1 MQANERTDCPA
12 CDRIQ
17 ALTGDKTALCQR
29 CAIEELEARQWSMK
43 QRIKKA
49 NELRK
54 QEQEIDLDEGESQ

>member
-1 MQANERTDCPA
+1 MQANERTGCSS

-17 ALTGDKTALCQR
+17 SLTSDKTALCQR
-29 CAIEELEARQWSMK
+29 CAIEEMEARQWSMK

-54 QEQEIDLDEGESQ
+54 QELDIEDEGD